1 MARARRNLK
10 TAPSTARYEPL
21 ALPDRPVVPRGRMFD
36 SVLDLVGGTPLVR
49 LPRLKAADNLEAD
62 IALKLEFFNP
72 LGSVKDRIGLAM
84 IEAAERA
91 GEIAPGKTTI
101 VEPTS
106 GNTGIAL
113 AFVAAAKGYRLV
125 VVMPEGASVER
136 RKLLRLLGAEVE
148 MTPAKQGMAGA
159 IARAD
164 AILAR
169 TPDAWI
175 ARQFDNP
182 ANPAAHEAAT
192 AEEIWADT
200 GGRVDIVVGG
210 VGTGGTLTGIARG
223 LKRRRPGL
231 VVVGVEPEESAVLSG
246 YSPGPH
252 RIQGIGAGFTPNVLE
267 RTLLNEV
274 LPVSE
279 AESFAAARRCAA
291 IEGLPVGI
299 SSGAVLHAMIDLAG
313 RKENAGK
320 LIVGIAASFAE
331 RYLSTPLFAGL

>member
-1 MARARRNLK
+1 MARARKSFKR
-10 TAPSTARYEPL
+10 TDHASRFPPVPL
-21 ALPDRPVVPRGRMFD
+21 PERAVLPRGRIFG

-49 LPRLKAADNLEAD
+49 LPRLRTADNLLAD

-84 IEAAERA
+84 VEAAELA

-113 AFVAAAKGYRLV
+113 AFVAAAKGYKLL

-136 RKLLRLLGAEVE
+136 RKLLRLLGAQVE
-148 MTPAKQGMAGA
+148 STPAKLGMPGA

-169 TPDAWI
+169 TEDAWI

-182 ANPAAHEAAT
+182 ANPAAHQAST
-192 AEEIWADT
+192 AEEIWVDT
-200 GGRVDIVVGG
+200 GGGVDIIIGG

-223 LKRRRPGL
+223 LKPRRPGL
-231 VVVGVEPEESAVLSG
+231 RIVGVEPQESAVLSG
-246 YSPGPH
+246 DSPGPH
-252 RIQGIGAGFTPNVLE
+252 RIQGIGAGFTPEVLE
-267 RTLLNEV
+267 RGLLDEV
-274 LPVSE
+274 LAVSE

-299 SSGAVLHAMIDLAG
+299 SSGAVLHAMIGLAG